1 MTCRKTY
8 LFVVTE
14 NGTEVVVLLFG
25 DLSWQNNEVSQ
36 VLAPLRIK
44 KRFYIMIGYFLR
56 PNTVFYNDL
65 RQTKHKST
73 RTVARRFRN
82 PDAIKKHGG
91 DV

>member
-1 MTCRKTY
+1 MTK
-8 LFVVTE
+8 

-25 DLSWQNNEVSQ
+25 DLGWQNNEVSQ
-36 VLAPLRIK
+36 ILAPLRIK
-44 KRFYIMIGYFLR
+44 KRFDIMIGYFLR

-82 PDAIKKHGG
+82 PDTIKEKTRG